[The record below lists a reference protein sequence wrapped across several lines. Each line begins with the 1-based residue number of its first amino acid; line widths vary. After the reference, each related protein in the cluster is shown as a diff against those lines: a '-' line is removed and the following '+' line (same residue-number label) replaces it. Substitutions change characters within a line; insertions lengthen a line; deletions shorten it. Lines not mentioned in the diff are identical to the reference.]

1 MYIIAFTKGIERVFS
16 SSRYFKHMH
25 TYYTYGLFPFGIFSP
40 NGEMLIYHSRVPTVL
55 MFLELEFLLCRDEV
69 PF

>member
-1 MYIIAFTKGIERVFS
+1 MYIIAFTKGIEGAFS
-16 SSRYFKHMH
+16 SSRDFKHMH

-40 NGEMLIYHSRVPTVL
+40 NGEMLIFVSRVPTIL
-55 MFLELEFLLCRDEV
+55 MFLELEFLLCRDDV